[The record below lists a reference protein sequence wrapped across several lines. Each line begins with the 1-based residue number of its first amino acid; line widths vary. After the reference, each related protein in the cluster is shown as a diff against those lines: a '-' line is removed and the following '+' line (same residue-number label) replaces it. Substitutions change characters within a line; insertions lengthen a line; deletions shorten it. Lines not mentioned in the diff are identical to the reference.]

1 MIKSKRRYKAIL
13 FIAACGL
20 ALGALVS
27 PAKAV
32 SKGATSASQT
42 APDSGRAIF
51 HQKCEVCHSIGGG
64 DKVGPDLKG
73 VTSLRSVDWL
83 TRWIFAPGK
92 MLAAK
97 DPVAVA
103 LQKKYI
109 VPMPSLGL
117 TKVEVAAVIA
127 YLKNPAS
134 AAAPATAKEQAPAEA
149 APKPPTAAA
158 PAPPAAAAKS
168 TLPTGDA
175 AVGELLFTGAMRF
188 HNGGASCM
196 GCHSVA
202 GIGALG
208 GGTMGPDLTP
218 AYGKYKEA
226 LLTWPNNVPPMQAI
240 FSANPLTPQ
249 EQADLVAFLESA
261 AVPQRAA
268 SRIWQLAVLAVI
280 GAILLLIAAQL
291 VWRRRLTSVRE
302 SLVRK
307 ATKR

>member
-1 MIKSKRRYKAIL
+1 MIKSKRRKKALL
-13 FIAACGL
+13 FIIACGL
-20 ALGALVS
+20 ALSAPVWA
-27 PAKAV
+27 AKFV
-32 SKGATSASQT
+32 SKGATAASQT
-42 APDSGRAIF
+42 APDSGEGQAIF

-83 TRWIFAPGK
+83 TRWISGPDK

-103 LQKKYI
+103 LQKTFI
-109 VPMPSLGL
+109 VPMPNLGL
-117 TKVEVAAVIA
+117 TKAETAAVIA
-127 YLKNPAS
+127 YLKNPAG
-134 AAAPATAKEQAPAEA
+134 ATAAPAAEGQAPAKA
-149 APKPPTAAA
+149 AQPQPA
-158 PAPPAAAAKS
+158 APPAPAGAAKS
-168 TLPTGDA
+168 AAPVGDA
-175 AVGELLFTGAMRF
+175 AAGELLFTGAQRF
-188 HNGGASCM
+188 HNGGAPCM

-226 LLTWPNNVPPMQAI
+226 LLTWPNNMPPMQAI

-249 EQADLVAFLESA
+249 EQADLVAFLKSA
-261 AVPQRAA
+261 VIPQRPTSA
-268 SRIWQLAVLAVI
+268 IWRLAVLAVI
-280 GAILLLIAAQL
+280 GAILLLIAAQFI
-291 VWRRRLTSVRE
+291 WRRRLTSVRG